1 MQAPF
6 DALSPAY
13 APPPSL
19 APRRLFPYEC
29 NNELIIRQQPNRAR
43 MCGFGSKDYRPIDPA
58 PILQLVRRDEHGRAV
73 VDYQKATTLV
83 CHASLWSADGSEE
96 RSVVINPAGLP
107 KRLEARPLQE
117 AQIFSTQPPVEGY
130 VATLCGNLVSPCYV
144 FTDLDGQKTLFFAFP
159 ALSVRTSGQYSLRFS
174 LFDIGQDSSHA
185 IAFVLSNLIE
195 VYPPKTF
202 PGMTE
207 SSALSKCL
215 ARQGVKL
222 HIRTEIRRTS
232 GQVAEE
238 QDDEEEAEPE
248 AYEEP

>member
-6 DALSPAY
+6 DPPAQTY

-19 APRRLFPYEC
+19 APRRLFPYVC
-29 NNELIIRQQPNRAR
+29 KNELIIRQQPNRAR
-43 MCGFGSKDYRPIDPA
+43 MCGFGSKDYRPVDPA
-58 PILQLVRRDEHGRAV
+58 PILQLMRRDEYGRPV
-73 VDYQKATTLV
+73 VDYQEATTLV

-107 KRLEARPLQE
+107 TRFETLPPQE
-117 AQIFSTQPPVEGY
+117 AHVFANQAPGEAY
-130 VATLCGNLVSPCYV
+130 VSTLCGSLVSPCYV

-159 ALSVRTSGQYSLRFS
+159 DLSVRTSGQYSLRFS

-185 IAFVLSNLIE
+185 IAFVLSGLIE
-195 VYPPKTF
+195 VYPAKMF

-222 HIRTEIRRTS
+222 HIRSDIRRTP
-232 GQVAEE
+232 GPVAEE
-238 QDDEEEAEPE
+238 QEDEVNEEEAD
-248 AYEEP
+248 EEP